1 MSEKILVASDNFE
14 VYQRAILS
22 HPLHQFDLVRVSDLD
37 ELFVRWNEGDRDYL
51 AIFIEHG
58 NDKFDFRKIAK
69 QLAHL
74 DNRSHLPIIAEVQ
87 TSIIGMLPDDVRAT
101 ADAYYTLDGPYEHL
115 TAILRQLVVLKT
127 LSSKANSV
135 MDNKIDLVGG
145 SSDVAE
151 RLKQIKRRA
160 AQNTLPIVIEGPLG
174 VDKTAVAYTVFKLG
188 KRPRSVFKTIDCVG
202 LSDHELSTQLFGD
215 RKNAGV
221 LQFANGGTVFLKSL
235 THLSDDLQE
244 KLLEFLTGS
253 EFYSTQ
259 LGKRIKT
266 DIKLIISTDLN
277 LIEEVKKNRLREDLF
292 YRLHVFPIMVPAL
305 SSHLQ
310 DIESYVYQLAASYS
324 RLMFQN
330 TGLIDHQ
337 ALRLLTDYDWPG
349 NERQLKRVLL
359 NAVVLSG
366 DGHIKVQHLPQL
378 TVQIFGAGHLASAH
392 EAETEDYGVVNP
404 DTIALNRSQIIES
417 TPHNTRFNTFAEPG
431 PVDLRSVPVLD
442 SKGEIRPLND
452 VEEELIRF
460 AISFYNGRMT
470 HVARQLG
477 IGRSTLYR
485 KLKDYDI
492 DPHKPIDIAS

>member
-1 MSEKILVASDNFE
+1 MSEKILVASDNIE
-14 VYQRAILS
+14 SYQRAILS
-22 HPLHQFDLVRVSDLD
+22 HPLHQFDLICVSDLD

-51 AIFIEHG
+51 AIFIEHN
-58 NDKFDFRKIAK
+58 NDKFDFKKIAQ
-69 QLAHL
+69 QLARV
-74 DNRSHLPIIAEVQ
+74 NNSSHLPIIAEVP
-87 TSIIGMLPDDVRAT
+87 TSLIGMLPDDVRAT
-101 ADAYYTLDGPYEHL
+101 ADAYYTLDGPHEHL
-115 TAILRQLVVLKT
+115 TAILRQLMVLKA
-127 LSSKANSV
+127 LNLKANSV
-135 MDNKIDLVGG
+135 MDNKNDLVGG

-151 RLKQIKRRA
+151 RLKQVKLRA
-160 AQNTLPIVIEGPLG
+160 AQNDLPIVIEGPLG

-188 KRPRSVFKTIDCVG
+188 KRLRSIFKIIDCSG
-202 LSDHELSTQLFGD
+202 LTDNELGLQLFGD
-215 RKNAGV
+215 RKNAGIF
-221 LQFANGGTVFLKSL
+221 QSANGGTVFLKSL
-235 THLSDDLQE
+235 TYLSPDLQE
-244 KLLEFLTGS
+244 SLLEFLTCS

-266 DIKLIISTDLN
+266 NIKLIISTDLN
-277 LIEEVKKNRLREDLF
+277 LIEEVKKNRLREDLY

-324 RLMFQN
+324 RLLFQN
-330 TGLIDHQ
+330 SGLIDHQ

-349 NERQLKRVLL
+349 NQRQLKRVLL

-378 TVQIFGAGHLASAH
+378 AAQIFGTGYLASAH
-392 EAETEDYGVVNP
+392 EAEDYGLVRA
-404 DTIALNRSQIIES
+404 DTIELDHSQMIEDV
-417 TPHNTRFNTFAEPG
+417 PQNTRFNTLSEPG

-442 SKGEIRPLND
+442 SRGEIRPLSQ

-492 DPHKPIDIAS
+492 DPNKPIDIAS

>member
-1 MSEKILVASDNFE
+1 MSEKILVASDNIE
-14 VYQRAILS
+14 IYQRAMLN
-22 HPLHQFDLVRVSDLD
+22 HPLLQFELIFVSDLD
-37 ELFVRWNEGDRDYL
+37 ELFMRWDQGHRDYL
-51 AIFIEHG
+51 AVFIEH
-58 NDKFDFRKIAK
+58 NNAKFDFRKIAK
-69 QLAHL
+69 QLALL
-74 DNRSHLPIIAEVQ
+74 DNSLHLPIIAEVP
-87 TSIIGMLPDDVRAT
+87 TSMIGMLPDEVRAT
-101 ADAYYTLDGPYEHL
+101 ADAYYTLDGPREHL

-135 MDNKIDLVGG
+135 MDNKNDLVGG

-151 RLKQIKRRA
+151 RLKQIKIRA
-160 AQNTLPIVIEGPLG
+160 AQNNLPIVIEGPLG

-188 KRPRSVFKTIDCVG
+188 KRPRSVFKTVDCAG
-202 LSDHELSTQLFGD
+202 LSDHELSAQLFGD
-215 RKNAGV
+215 KKTAGI
-221 LQFANGGTVFLKSL
+221 LQSANGGTVFLKCL
-235 THLSDDLQE
+235 THLSADLQA
-244 KLLEFLTGS
+244 KLFEFLTCS
-253 EFYSTQ
+253 ELYSAQ

-277 LIEEVKKNRLREDLF
+277 LIDEVKKNRLREDLY

-378 TVQIFGAGHLASAH
+378 TAQIFGAGYLASAH
-392 EAETEDYGVVNP
+392 AADNHDIVSTNTLALDDIKLIEQTP
-404 DTIALNRSQIIES
+404 QTI
-417 TPHNTRFNTFAEPG
+417 RFNAIAERG

-492 DPHKPIDIAS
+492 DPQKPIDIAS